1 MNWDLK
7 VDDIA
12 QLEQNLAEIY
22 TRNISIMTKSLEQY
36 KNQIQNLQ
44 KKYDMLREDY
54 QYNLKVV
61 SERDNELKKCDNRI
75 SKLSTV
81 DIFEWNVDKIDDFSN
96 ESNWRKLSNA
106 NKEFE

>member
-1 MNWDLK
+1 
-7 VDDIA
+7 
-12 QLEQNLAEIY
+12 
-22 TRNISIMTKSLEQY
+22 MTKSLEQY

-44 KKYDMLREDY
+44 KKCDMLREDY

-81 DIFEWNVDKIDDFSN
+81 DILN
-96 ESNWRKLSNA
+96 EMLMKQTISQMKATEGNYQMQIKNLNSVQNKNKNKNIAITKCIKSRK
-106 NKEFE
+106 

>member
-1 MNWDLK
+1 
-7 VDDIA
+7 
-12 QLEQNLAEIY
+12 
-22 TRNISIMTKSLEQY
+22 MTKSLEQY

-81 DIFEWNVDKIDDFSN
+81 DILNKMYQKKTISQMKATEGNYQMQIKNLNSVQNKNKYKNIAITKCIKS
-96 ESNWRKLSNA
+96 RK
-106 NKEFE
+106 

>member
-1 MNWDLK
+1 
-7 VDDIA
+7 
-12 QLEQNLAEIY
+12 
-22 TRNISIMTKSLEQY
+22 MTKSLEQY

-81 DIFEWNVDKIDDFSN
+81 DILN
-96 ESNWRKLSNA
+96 EMLMKQTISQMKATEGNYQMQIKNLNSVQNKYKYKNIAITKCIKSRK
-106 NKEFE
+106 

>member
-1 MNWDLK
+1 
-7 VDDIA
+7 
-12 QLEQNLAEIY
+12 
-22 TRNISIMTKSLEQY
+22 MTKSLEQY

-81 DIFEWNVDKIDDFSN
+81 DILN
-96 ESNWRKLSNA
+96 EMLIKQTISQMKATEGNYQMQIKNLNSVQNKNKNKNIAITKCIKSRK
-106 NKEFE
+106 

>member
-1 MNWDLK
+1 
-7 VDDIA
+7 
-12 QLEQNLAEIY
+12 
-22 TRNISIMTKSLEQY
+22 MTKSLEQY

-81 DIFEWNVDKIDDFSN
+81 DILN
-96 ESNWRKLSNA
+96 EMNQKQTISQMKATEGNYQMQIKNLNSVQNENENNNIAITKCIESRK
-106 NKEFE
+106 

>member
-1 MNWDLK
+1 
-7 VDDIA
+7 
-12 QLEQNLAEIY
+12 
-22 TRNISIMTKSLEQY
+22 MTKSLEQY

-81 DIFEWNVDKIDDFSN
+81 DILNKMYQKQTISQMKATEGNYQKQKKNLNSVQN
-96 ESNWRKLSNA
+96 ENENNNIAITKCIKSRK
-106 NKEFE
+106 

>member
-1 MNWDLK
+1 
-7 VDDIA
+7 
-12 QLEQNLAEIY
+12 
-22 TRNISIMTKSLEQY
+22 MTKSLEQY

-81 DIFEWNVDKIDDFSN
+81 DILNKMYQKQTISQMKATEGNYQMQIKNLNSVQN
-96 ESNWRKLSNA
+96 ENKNKNIAITKCIESRK
-106 NKEFE
+106 

>member
-1 MNWDLK
+1 
-7 VDDIA
+7 
-12 QLEQNLAEIY
+12 
-22 TRNISIMTKSLEQY
+22 MTKSLEQY

-81 DIFEWNVDKIDDFSN
+81 DILN
-96 ESNWRKLSNA
+96 EMLIKQTISQMKATEGNYQMQINNLNSVQNNNKYKNIAITKCIKSRK
-106 NKEFE
+106 

>member
-1 MNWDLK
+1 
-7 VDDIA
+7 
-12 QLEQNLAEIY
+12 
-22 TRNISIMTKSLEQY
+22 MTKSLEQY

-81 DIFEWNVDKIDDFSN
+81 DILN
-96 ESNWRKLSNA
+96 EMLMKQTISQMKATEGNYQMQIKNLTSVQNENKNKSIAITKCIESRK
-106 NKEFE
+106 

>member
-1 MNWDLK
+1 
-7 VDDIA
+7 
-12 QLEQNLAEIY
+12 
-22 TRNISIMTKSLEQY
+22 MTKSLEQF

-81 DIFEWNVDKIDDFSN
+81 DILN
-96 ESNWRKLSNA
+96 EMLIKQTISQMKATEGNYQMQIKNLNSVQNKNKNKNIAITKCIKSRK
-106 NKEFE
+106 

>member
-1 MNWDLK
+1 
-7 VDDIA
+7 
-12 QLEQNLAEIY
+12 
-22 TRNISIMTKSLEQY
+22 MTKSLEQY

-81 DIFEWNVDKIDDFSN
+81 DILN
-96 ESNWRKLSNA
+96 EMLMKQTISQMKATEGNYQMQIKNLNSVQNKNKNKNIAITKCIKSRK
-106 NKEFE
+106 

>member
-1 MNWDLK
+1 
-7 VDDIA
+7 
-12 QLEQNLAEIY
+12 
-22 TRNISIMTKSLEQY
+22 MTKSLEQY

-81 DIFEWNVDKIDDFSN
+81 DILN
-96 ESNWRKLSNA
+96 EMLMKQTISQMKATEGNYQMQIKNLNGVQNKNKYKNIAITKCIKSRK
-106 NKEFE
+106 

>member
-1 MNWDLK
+1 
-7 VDDIA
+7 
-12 QLEQNLAEIY
+12 
-22 TRNISIMTKSLEQY
+22 MTKSLEQY

-81 DIFEWNVDKIDDFSN
+81 DILN
-96 ESNWRKLSNA
+96 EMLMKQTISQMKATEGNYQMQIKNLNSVQNKNKYKNIAITKCIKSRK
-106 NKEFE
+106 

>member
-1 MNWDLK
+1 
-7 VDDIA
+7 
-12 QLEQNLAEIY
+12 
-22 TRNISIMTKSLEQY
+22 MTKSLEQY

-81 DIFEWNVDKIDDFSN
+81 DILN
-96 ESNWRKLSNA
+96 EMLIKQTISQMKATEGNYQMQIKNLNSVQNKNKYKNIAITKCIKSRK
-106 NKEFE
+106 

>member
-1 MNWDLK
+1 
-7 VDDIA
+7 
-12 QLEQNLAEIY
+12 
-22 TRNISIMTKSLEQY
+22 MTKSLEQY

-81 DIFEWNVDKIDDFSN
+81 DILNKMNQKQTISQMKATEGNYQMQIKNLNSVQSENKNKNIAITKCI
-96 ESNWRKLSNA
+96 ESRK
-106 NKEFE
+106 

>member
-1 MNWDLK
+1 
-7 VDDIA
+7 
-12 QLEQNLAEIY
+12 
-22 TRNISIMTKSLEQY
+22 MTKSLEQY

-81 DIFEWNVDKIDDFSN
+81 DILN
-96 ESNWRKLSNA
+96 EMLMKQTISQMKATEGNYQMQIKNLNSVQNKNKNKNIAITKCIESRK
-106 NKEFE
+106 

>member
-1 MNWDLK
+1 
-7 VDDIA
+7 
-12 QLEQNLAEIY
+12 
-22 TRNISIMTKSLEQY
+22 MTKSLEQY

-75 SKLSTV
+75 CKLSTV
-81 DIFEWNVDKIDDFSN
+81 DILN
-96 ESNWRKLSNA
+96 EMLIKQTISQMKATEGNYQMQIKNLNSVQNKNKYKNIAITKCIKSRK
-106 NKEFE
+106 